1 MDQVADQLETARN
14 AIVDCDYEKAVAA
27 CREVLSRH
35 PRHVEATCLLAEA
48 YREQGQR
55 TLAEDLLRRVLSAD
69 PENVL
74 AHWALGL
81 LLRDMEH
88 EEEAF
93 QRLACAREL
102 APGNVELAS
111 DMLSV
116 APDPRSAM
124 KPTRSLLGRYYARA
138 GLYERAAAEFRSVVA
153 EAPRRLDVWVALA
166 EVLWR
171 GGSHEEAAEVC
182 EAILAESPHCIKAL
196 IILAKIRQV
205 EGESKAAHHLLALAQ
220 ELDPAGS
227 TLAKLS

>member
-55 TLAEDLLRRVLSAD
+55 TL
-69 PENVL
+69 
-74 AHWALGL
+74 
-81 LLRDMEH
+81 
-88 EEEAF
+88 
-93 QRLACAREL
+93 
-102 APGNVELAS
+102 
-111 DMLSV
+111 
-116 APDPRSAM
+116 
-124 KPTRSLLGRYYARA
+124 
-138 GLYERAAAEFRSVVA
+138 VA

-205 EGESKAAHHLLALAQ
+205 EGESKAAHHLLALAK